1 VKTFETLLIANRGEI
16 ALRVMRTAKAMGLC
30 TVAVYSDADR
40 DAPHVRAADAAV
52 RLGAAASRE
61 SYLNVEAILAA
72 ARATNAGAI
81 HPGYGFL
88 AESADFAERCT
99 AAGLIFVG
107 PSAASMR
114 ALGDKAQA
122 KRLLEGTVPFLPGYH
137 GNDQSDA
144 ALLTAAHEL
153 GVPLMI
159 KAAAGGGGRGMRIVE
174 DLAAFPDALAAAR
187 SEALAAFGA
196 SDVLLER
203 ALRAPRHI
211 EVQVF
216 GDAFGNVVHLGERDC
231 SVQRRHQKLIEESP
245 SPAVDASLRVRLGE
259 TAVAVARAANYEGA
273 GTVEFLLDSD
283 GAFYFIETNARLQV
297 EHPVTEAITGFDL
310 VEWQIRVARGEPLPR
325 VQDTIEFHGHAIEV
339 RLCAEDASRG
349 FLPQSGT
356 LAYWSPPKHARV
368 EHALESGITI
378 SPFYDS
384 LLAKIIVHADSRDD
398 ARLQLARALEET
410 AALGL
415 ATNRDALIACLRDP
429 AFASGAA
436 TTAFF
441 EERAAA
447 GAFAVA
453 PGPPEFALAAALA
466 YARAMQRGA
475 FGSWTA
481 WSTSFE
487 PVAAVRL
494 ADATA
499 AGRAGERTTV
509 TVRAESPTLLRLAL
523 GDYSATVAF
532 DGRDISDGGRVRLR
546 IGDGAWESIAA
557 TFAGDRIDFA
567 RGPRTFVF
575 LDATREP
582 ASAAGGADAD
592 GTLRSPMS
600 ARVVRVGVA
609 AGERVAAGTTAV
621 VLESM
626 KMEHVL
632 TIPREAT
639 IEEVVTGAERQVAA
653 GDVLVRYA
661 AVAAAAAN

>member
-1 VKTFETLLIANRGEI
+1 VKRIDTLLVANRGEI
-16 ALRVMRTAKAMGLC
+16 ALRVMRTAKAMGLR

-52 RLGAAASRE
+52 RIGPAAPRE
-61 SYLNVEAILAA
+61 SYLNVAAILAA
-72 ARATNAGAI
+72 AHATQADAL

-88 AESADFAERCT
+88 AEGADFAARCT
-99 AAGLIFVG
+99 EAGLIFVG
-107 PSAASMR
+107 PSAASMH
-114 ALGDKAQA
+114 ALGDKAEA
-122 KRLLEGTVPFLPGYH
+122 KRLLAGSGVPFLPGYY
-137 GNDQSDA
+137 GKDQSEATLLA
-144 ALLTAAHEL
+144 AAQDL

-174 DLAAFPDALAAAR
+174 DLAAFPAALRAAR

-196 SDVLLER
+196 GDVLLER

-245 SPAVDASLRVRLGE
+245 SPAVAPSLRAQLGE

-297 EHPVTEAITGFDL
+297 EHPVTEAVTGLDL

-325 VQDTIEFHGHAIEV
+325 AQAEIELSGHAIEV
-339 RLCAEDASRG
+339 RLCAEDAAHG

-356 LAYWSPPKHARV
+356 LAYWAPPPRVRV
-368 EHALESGITI
+368 EHALESGLVI
-378 SPFYDS
+378 SPYYDS
-384 LLAKIIVHADSRDD
+384 LLAKIIVHGASRDG
-398 ARLQLARALEET
+398 ARRELTRALEET
-410 AALGL
+410 VALGM
-415 ATNRDALIACLRDP
+415 ATNRDALIVCLRDE
-429 AFASGAA
+429 AFANGAA

-447 GAFAVA
+447 GAFDVI
-453 PGPPEFALAAALA
+453 PGPPAITLAAALA
-466 YARAMQRGA
+466 YARRMQRGA
-475 FGSWTA
+475 FGAWTA
-481 WSTSFE
+481 WSTSLE
-487 PVAAVRL
+487 PTGAVRL
-494 ADATA
+494 AGVADA
-499 AGRAGERTTV
+499 GGERTTV
-509 TVRAESPTLLRLAL
+509 SVRAESPTRVRLGLA
-523 GDYSATVAF
+523 DFEATVEF
-532 DGRDISDGGRVRLR
+532 DGGRIADAGAVRLR
-546 IGDGAWESIAA
+546 VDGGPWETVDVAFVGERIDLARGA
-557 TFAGDRIDFA
+557 HTFA
-567 RGPRTFVF
+567 F
-575 LDATREP
+575 LDATSEP

-609 AGERVAAGTTAV
+609 TGDRVAAGTTAV

-661 AVAAAAAN
+661 AVAINGR